1 MNENELVKLLE
12 SVIGKSESTS
22 ALLIRRSGNLV
33 TIASRSADS
42 EMTATYRINERSR
55 TARSAVRD
63 ALVNILVPYEEELKC
78 LDLNNQ

>member
-1 MNENELVKLLE
+1 MNENKLVKLLE

-55 TARSAVRD
+55 TARLAVRD
-63 ALVNILVPYEEELKC
+63 VLVNILVPYEEEL
-78 LDLNNQ
+78 

>member
-33 TIASRSADS
+33 TIASRSTDS

-55 TARSAVRD
+55 TARLAVRD
-63 ALVNILVPYEEELKC
+63 ALVNILVPYEEEL
-78 LDLNNQ
+78 

>member
-42 EMTATYRINERSR
+42 EMTATYRSNERSR
-55 TARSAVRD
+55 TARLAVRD
-63 ALVNILVPYEEELKC
+63 ALVNILVPYEEEL
-78 LDLNNQ
+78 

>member
-1 MNENELVKLLE
+1 MNENKLVNLLE

-55 TARSAVRD
+55 TARLAVRD
-63 ALVNILVPYEEELKC
+63 ALVNILVPYEEEL
-78 LDLNNQ
+78 

>member
-12 SVIGKSESTS
+12 SVIGKSDSTS

-55 TARSAVRD
+55 TARLAVRD
-63 ALVNILVPYEEELKC
+63 VLVNILVPYEEEL
-78 LDLNNQ
+78 

>member
-1 MNENELVKLLE
+1 MNENKLVKLLE

-55 TARSAVRD
+55 TARLAVRD
-63 ALVNILVPYEEELKC
+63 ALVNILVPYEAEL
-78 LDLNNQ
+78 

>member
-1 MNENELVKLLE
+1 MNENKLVKLLE

-33 TIASRSADS
+33 TIASRSAES

-55 TARSAVRD
+55 TARLAVRD
-63 ALVNILVPYEEELKC
+63 ALVNILVPYEEEL
-78 LDLNNQ
+78 

>member
-55 TARSAVRD
+55 TARLAVRD
-63 ALVNILVPYEEELKC
+63 ALVNILLPYEEEL
-78 LDLNNQ
+78 

>member
-22 ALLIRRSGNLV
+22 ALLIRRSGNLL

-55 TARSAVRD
+55 TARLAVRD
-63 ALVNILVPYEEELKC
+63 ALVNILVPYEEEL
-78 LDLNNQ
+78 

>member
-1 MNENELVKLLE
+1 MNENKLVKLLE

-55 TARSAVRD
+55 TARLAVRD
-63 ALVNILVPYEEELKC
+63 ALVNILVPYEEE
-78 LDLNNQ
+78 

>member
-42 EMTATYRINERSR
+42 EMTATYRNNERSR
-55 TARSAVRD
+55 TARLAVRD
-63 ALVNILVPYEEELKC
+63 VLVNILVPYDEEL
-78 LDLNNQ
+78 

>member
-12 SVIGKSESTS
+12 YVIGQSESTS

-55 TARSAVRD
+55 TARLAVRD
-63 ALVNILVPYEEELKC
+63 ALVNILVPYEEEL
-78 LDLNNQ
+78 

>member
-1 MNENELVKLLE
+1 MNENEFVKLLE
-12 SVIGKSESTS
+12 SVIGKSKSTS

-55 TARSAVRD
+55 TARLAVRD
-63 ALVNILVPYEEELKC
+63 ALVNILVPYEEEL
-78 LDLNNQ
+78 

>member
-33 TIASRSADS
+33 TIASRAADS

-55 TARSAVRD
+55 TARLAVRD
-63 ALVNILVPYEEELKC
+63 VLVNILVPYEEEL
-78 LDLNNQ
+78 

>member
-42 EMTATYRINERSR
+42 EMTATYHINERSR
-55 TARSAVRD
+55 TARLAVRD
-63 ALVNILVPYEEELKC
+63 VLVNILVPYEEEL
-78 LDLNNQ
+78 

>member
-1 MNENELVKLLE
+1 MNENKLVKLLE

-42 EMTATYRINERSR
+42 EMTATYRINEHSR
-55 TARSAVRD
+55 TARLAVRD
-63 ALVNILVPYEEELKC
+63 VLVNILVPYEEEL
-78 LDLNNQ
+78 

>member
-12 SVIGKSESTS
+12 SVIGKSDSTS

-55 TARSAVRD
+55 TARLAVRD
-63 ALVNILVPYEEELKC
+63 ALVNILVPYEEEL
-78 LDLNNQ
+78 

>member
-12 SVIGKSESTS
+12 SVIGQSESTS

-55 TARSAVRD
+55 TARLAVRD
-63 ALVNILVPYEEELKC
+63 TLVNILVPYEEEL
-78 LDLNNQ
+78 

>member
-1 MNENELVKLLE
+1 MKENELVKLLE

-55 TARSAVRD
+55 TARLAVRD
-63 ALVNILVPYEEELKC
+63 VLVNILVPYEEEL
-78 LDLNNQ
+78 

>member
-55 TARSAVRD
+55 TARLAVRD
-63 ALVNILVPYEEELKC
+63 ALVNILVPYEEEL
-78 LDLNNQ
+78 

>member
-12 SVIGKSESTS
+12 SVIGQSESTS

-33 TIASRSADS
+33 TIALRSADS

-55 TARSAVRD
+55 TARLAVRD
-63 ALVNILVPYEEELKC
+63 ALVNILVPYEEEL
-78 LDLNNQ
+78 

>member
-55 TARSAVRD
+55 TARLAVRD
-63 ALVNILVPYEEELKC
+63 VLVNILVPYEEEL
-78 LDLNNQ
+78 

>member
-1 MNENELVKLLE
+1 MNENELVKMLE

-55 TARSAVRD
+55 TARLAVRD
-63 ALVNILVPYEEELKC
+63 ALVNILVPYEEEL
-78 LDLNNQ
+78 

>member
-1 MNENELVKLLE
+1 MNENELVNLLV

-55 TARSAVRD
+55 TARLAVRD
-63 ALVNILVPYEEELKC
+63 VLVNILVPYEEEL
-78 LDLNNQ
+78 

>member
-12 SVIGKSESTS
+12 SVIGKSESAS

-55 TARSAVRD
+55 TARLAVRD
-63 ALVNILVPYEEELKC
+63 ALVNILVPYEEEL
-78 LDLNNQ
+78 

>member
-1 MNENELVKLLE
+1 MNENKLVKLLE

-55 TARSAVRD
+55 TARLAVRD
-63 ALVNILVPYEEELKC
+63 ALVNIQVPYEEEL
-78 LDLNNQ
+78 

>member
-12 SVIGKSESTS
+12 SEIGKSESTS

-55 TARSAVRD
+55 TARLAVRD
-63 ALVNILVPYEEELKC
+63 VLVNILVPYEEEL
-78 LDLNNQ
+78 

>member
-1 MNENELVKLLE
+1 MNENKLVKLLE
-12 SVIGKSESTS
+12 YVIGKSESTS

-55 TARSAVRD
+55 TARLAVRD
-63 ALVNILVPYEEELKC
+63 ALVNILVPYEEEL
-78 LDLNNQ
+78 

>member
-1 MNENELVKLLE
+1 MNENKLVKLLE

-55 TARSAVRD
+55 TARLAVRD
-63 ALVNILVPYEEELKC
+63 ALVNILVPDEEEL
-78 LDLNNQ
+78 

>member
-42 EMTATYRINERSR
+42 ETTATYRINERSR
-55 TARSAVRD
+55 TARLAVRD
-63 ALVNILVPYEEELKC
+63 ALVNFLVPYEEEL
-78 LDLNNQ
+78 

>member
-55 TARSAVRD
+55 TARLAVRD
-63 ALVNILVPYEEELKC
+63 ALVNILVPYEAEL
-78 LDLNNQ
+78 

>member
-55 TARSAVRD
+55 TARLAVRD
-63 ALVNILVPYEEELKC
+63 VLVNILVPYEE
-78 LDLNNQ
+78 DL

>member
-12 SVIGKSESTS
+12 SVIGKSECTS

-55 TARSAVRD
+55 TARLAVRD
-63 ALVNILVPYEEELKC
+63 VLVNILVPYEEEL
-78 LDLNNQ
+78 

>member
-1 MNENELVKLLE
+1 MNENKLVKLLE

-55 TARSAVRD
+55 TARLAVRD
-63 ALVNILVPYEEELKC
+63 ALVNILVPYEEEL
-78 LDLNNQ
+78 